1 MKKFSA
7 SCAVAMLAAASQGMA
22 ADQLSYNRID
32 VGFAGST
39 YHNTANE
46 DIPGLGLKFE
56 GSWEFSPH
64 IHGFGGLS
72 GMAYVHTDE
81 DEEAGDFAIGRFE
94 LGVGVNTALAPGL
107 DFVAGVSLQSYAE
120 SYPNLEDEEADDTF
134 KAVGP
139 GINVGLRGLIG
150 RRVGWDAGLKYARV
164 KFDEDAFDA
173 KMGITGL
180 RAGMRFQINRLFGV
194 GADLGFNLY
203 DIDDY
208 SAEASDITLAVM
220 FRLQF
225 NDRDGSPQW
234 DLPAR

>member
-1 MKKFSA
+1 MKNFSA
-7 SCAVAMLAAASQGMA
+7 WCAIAMLAAGVPAMA
-22 ADQLSYNRID
+22 ADQISYNKID

-39 YHNTANE
+39 YHNDANE

-56 GSWEFSPH
+56 GSWEFSSH
-64 IHGFGGLS
+64 IHGFGALS

-81 DEEAGDFAIGRFE
+81 DEDEFDFAIGRFE
-94 LGVGVNTALAPGL
+94 LGVGFNAALAPRL
-107 DFVAGVSLQSYAE
+107 DLVAGVSLQSYAE
-120 SYPNLEDEEADDTF
+120 SYPNLDDEDADDSF
-134 KAVGP
+134 SAVGP

-164 KFDEDAFDA
+164 KFDEDRFDA
-173 KMGITGL
+173 TMGITGFQ
-180 RAGMRFQINRLFGV
+180 AGVRFQVNRLFGV

-208 SAEASDITLAVM
+208 NAEASDVTLAVM

-234 DLPAR
+234 GPPGR